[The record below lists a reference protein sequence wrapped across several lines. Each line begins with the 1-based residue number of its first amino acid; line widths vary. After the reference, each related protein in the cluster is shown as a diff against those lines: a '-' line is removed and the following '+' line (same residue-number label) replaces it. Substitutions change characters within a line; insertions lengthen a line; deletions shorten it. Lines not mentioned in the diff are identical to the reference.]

1 MTGMKKKNLLT
12 LLLAAL
18 MLLTAC
24 GGTETE
30 SIADQTNPEPGE
42 TESVLPGPQLPE
54 MTWDGADF
62 IVYSRRRGE
71 FNYVIKEQTGE
82 VYNDAQFALTAAL
95 EEKFG
100 IVMEE
105 IVSTD
110 DDYGT
115 APQAEILAGDDSYQ
129 LISGHARGMFSYST
143 QNMAYDWYTLP
154 YLNFENQWWDQNM
167 LDGMSVGG
175 KIHVLPDDLTKGAL
189 AETKCYMINK
199 DLFAVNHVELPYE
212 AALNGTWTFDMMREM
227 VAVFTNDLNG
237 DGEMNLKDD
246 QFGYVT
252 SWWGAP
258 INILWTAGQ
267 RIVDT
272 TGEGGRLE
280 YVVNNET
287 TVDVFDTYLAFLQ
300 EPGAVCENVDGGPDG
315 TAAFKEGRVAIT
327 ESWIDK
333 ITWSRDLEFDIG
345 LIPYPKFYAEQ
356 DRYYTGVDAGCS
368 GLVVP
373 VTIGNADMTSA
384 VLEYWMYLQ
393 YRDVLPVYYETVCK
407 TKAARDEETA
417 QILDLIRDSRMYDL
431 GYFHN
436 ELPLNSIGRELVAN
450 PVGFATYYAR
460 NEKLALTR
468 LKEVNELY
476 FGD

>member
-1 MTGMKKKNLLT
+1 MKKRIFT

-18 MLLTAC
+18 LLTSC
-24 GGTETE
+24 GGGEGTAENETTADTAAAETET
-30 SIADQTNPEPGE
+30 
-42 TESVLPGPQLPE
+42 VLPGPDLPE
-54 MTWDGADF
+54 KTYDGAGF
-62 IVYSRRRGE
+62 TVYTRKSNKN
-71 FNYVIKEQTGE
+71 NYVIKEQTGD

-105 IVSTD
+105 IISAD
-110 DDYGT
+110 DSYGT
-115 APQAEILAGDDSYQ
+115 APQAEILAGDDTYQ
-129 LISGHARGMFSYST
+129 LISGHARGMFGYSS
-143 QNMAYDWYTLP
+143 QNLAYDWYTLP
-154 YLNFENQWWDQNM
+154 YIQFDNQWWDQNM
-167 LDGMSVGG
+167 LTGMSIGG
-175 KIHVLPDDLTKGAL
+175 KIYMLPDDLTEGSL

-199 DLFAVNHVELPYE
+199 DLFKVNNVALPYE

-227 VAVFTNDLNG
+227 VTVFTSDLNG
-237 DGEMNLKDD
+237 DGAMDLTKD

-267 RIVDT
+267 RIVDS

-287 TVDVFDTYLAFLQ
+287 TVDVFDTYLAFLS

-315 TAAFKEGRVAIT
+315 TQAFKEGRVAIT

-333 ITWSRDLEFDIG
+333 ITWSRDLDFDIG

-356 DRYYTGVDAGCS
+356 ERYYTGVDAGS
-368 GLVVP
+368 AGLVVP
-373 VTIGNADMTSA
+373 VTIGDAEMTSS

-407 TKAARDEETA
+407 TKAARDEETGL
-417 QILDLIRDSRMYDL
+417 ILDLIRDSRLYDI

-436 ELPLNSIGRELVAN
+436 ELPLNYIGRMLVEEN
-450 PVGFATYYAR
+450 TGFATYYAR
-460 NEKLALTR
+460 NEKQAMTALE
-468 LKEVNELY
+468 KVNEFY
-476 FGD
+476 FGE

>member
-1 MTGMKKKNLLT
+1 M
-12 LLLAAL
+12 
-18 MLLTAC
+18 
-24 GGTETE
+24 
-30 SIADQTNPEPGE
+30 
-42 TESVLPGPQLPE
+42 
-54 MTWDGADF
+54 
-62 IVYSRRRGE
+62 
-71 FNYVIKEQTGE
+71 
-82 VYNDAQFALTAAL
+82 
-95 EEKFG
+95 
-100 IVMEE
+100 
-105 IVSTD
+105 
-110 DDYGT
+110 
-115 APQAEILAGDDSYQ
+115 
-129 LISGHARGMFSYST
+129 H
-143 QNMAYDWYTLP
+143 
-154 YLNFENQWWDQNM
+154 
-167 LDGMSVGG
+167 
-175 KIHVLPDDLTKGAL
+175 
-189 AETKCYMINK
+189 
-199 DLFAVNHVELPYE
+199 
-212 AALNGTWTFDMMREM
+212 
-227 VAVFTNDLNG
+227 
-237 DGEMNLKDD
+237 
-246 QFGYVT
+246 
-252 SWWGAP
+252 
-258 INILWTAGQ
+258 
-267 RIVDT
+267 T

-287 TVDVFDTYLAFLQ
+287 TVDVFDTYLAFLE

-315 TAAFKEGRVAIT
+315 TAAFQEGRVAIT

-356 DRYYTGVDAGCS
+356 DRYYTGVDAGSS

-417 QILDLIRDSRMYDL
+417 LILDLIRDSRMYDI

-436 ELPLNSIGRELVAN
+436 ELPLNSISRELVAN

>member
-1 MTGMKKKNLLT
+1 KN
-12 LLLAAL
+12 
-18 MLLTAC
+18 
-24 GGTETE
+24 
-30 SIADQTNPEPGE
+30 
-42 TESVLPGPQLPE
+42 
-54 MTWDGADF
+54 
-62 IVYSRRRGE
+62 
-71 FNYVIKEQTGE
+71 NYIIKEQTGD

-105 IVSTD
+105 IISAD
-110 DDYGT
+110 DAYGT
-115 APQAEILAGDDSYQ
+115 APQAEILAGDDTYH
-129 LISGHARGMFSYST
+129 LLSGHARSMFTYSS
-143 QNMAYDWYTLP
+143 QNLAYDWYTLP
-154 YLNFENQWWDQNM
+154 HIQFDNQWWDQNM
-167 LDGMSVGG
+167 LTGMSIGG
-175 KIHVLPDDLTKGAL
+175 KIYMLPDDLTEGSL

-199 DLFAVNHVELPYE
+199 DLFTVNNVALPYE

-227 VAVFTNDLNG
+227 VTVFTNDLNG
-237 DGEMNLKDD
+237 DGAMELTKD

-267 RIVDT
+267 RIVDA

-287 TVDVFDTYLAFLQ
+287 TVDVFDTYLAFLS

-333 ITWSRDLEFDIG
+333 ITWSRDLDFDIG

-356 DRYYTGVDAGCS
+356 DRYYTGVDAGS
-368 GLVVP
+368 AGLVVP
-373 VTIGNADMTSA
+373 VTIADAEMTSA

-407 TKAARDEETA
+407 TKAARDEETGL
-417 QILDLIRDSRMYDL
+417 ILDLIRDSRLYDI

-436 ELPLNSIGRELVAN
+436 ELTLNSIGRELVAN
-450 PVGFATYYAR
+450 NVGFATYYAQ
-460 NEKLALTR
+460 NEKKAQSAID
-468 LKEVNELY
+468 KVNEFY
-476 FGD
+476 FEN

>member
-1 MTGMKKKNLLT
+1 MKKRMFT

-18 MLLTAC
+18 LLTSC
-24 GGTETE
+24 GSGAGTETDT
-30 SIADQTNPEPGE
+30 STDTADTAAEQTE
-42 TESVLPGPQLPE
+42 TVLPGPTLPE
-54 MTWDGADF
+54 KTYDGANF
-62 IVYSRRRGE
+62 AVYARKSDK
-71 FNYVIKEQTGE
+71 NKYVIKEQTGD

-100 IVMEE
+100 IVLEE
-105 IVSTD
+105 IISAD
-110 DDYGT
+110 DAYGI

-129 LISGHARGMFSYST
+129 LLSGHARSMFTYSS

-154 YLNFENQWWDQNM
+154 HIQFDNQWWDQNM
-167 LDGMSVGG
+167 LTGMSIGG
-175 KIHVLPDDLTKGAL
+175 KIYMLPDDLTEGSL

-199 DLFAVNHVELPYE
+199 DLFKVNNVALPYE

-237 DGEMNLKDD
+237 DGAMDLTKD

-267 RIVDT
+267 RIVDS

-287 TVDVFDTYLAFLQ
+287 TVDVFDTYLAFLA

-333 ITWSRDLEFDIG
+333 ITWSRDLDFDIG

-356 DRYYTGVDAGCS
+356 ERYYTGVDAGS
-368 GLVVP
+368 AGLVVP
-373 VTIGNADMTSA
+373 VTIGDAEMTSS

-407 TKAARDEETA
+407 TKAARDEETGL
-417 QILDLIRDSRMYDL
+417 ILDLIRDSRLYDI

-436 ELPLNSIGRELVAN
+436 ELPLNSIGRVLVAEN
-450 PVGFATYYAR
+450 VGFATYYAQ
-460 NEKLALTR
+460 NEKQALTA
-468 LKEVNELY
+468 LDKVNEFY
-476 FGD
+476 FEN